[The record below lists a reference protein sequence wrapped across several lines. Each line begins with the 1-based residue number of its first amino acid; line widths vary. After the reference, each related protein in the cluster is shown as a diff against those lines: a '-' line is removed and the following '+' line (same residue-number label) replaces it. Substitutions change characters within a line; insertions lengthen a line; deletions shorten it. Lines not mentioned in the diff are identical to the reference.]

1 MYNGGQ
7 PRFPPFYPQF
17 LGKIGL
23 CVYTVFFYNCIF
35 RRRST
40 AFDKIPRIR
49 IVDKFLQIRAVKKL
63 STILA
68 DVAEMDGDERTCV
81 LEKGVGVTVE
91 LFGLAL
97 DEQVPYAEDIAV

>member
-1 MYNGGQ
+1 MDNPVF
-7 PRFPPFYPQF
+7 PRFIHNF
-17 LGKIGL
+17 LGKSGYAYIP
-23 CVYTVFFYNCIF
+23 YSFIIVFFDAA
-35 RRRST
+35 RRRLT
-40 AFDKIPRIR
+40 
-49 IVDKFLQIRAVKKL
+49 KFRVFALWINFYKFGRWKKL

-91 LFGLAL
+91 LFGLSL